1 MWIFPWIKLSWRSS
15 SIWDKLRWLIDSD
28 NLSVVYLLLIRKD
41 SSTHMHDLAVYVEE
55 RLPFAREVSL
65 ENSTDSYWCF
75 RLALL
80 HSVPYFFFLYRSPSS
95 ALCTVFDSISSNIE
109 EVLSINPSANE
120 RFFRDFQV
128 HHKDWLTYS
137 EGYARPGEF
146 CYIFSISNDLTQI
159 VNFPT
164 RIPDCDSHS
173 PALLD
178 LFLSSDFFYYGFL
191 SIGKFWSCCCLS
203 FHWHSVKI
211 KTGFPVLSYSFW
223 LFSCWSG
230 RSL

>member
-1 MWIFPWIKLSWRSS
+1 M
-15 SIWDKLRWLIDSD
+15 
-28 NLSVVYLLLIRKD
+28 
-41 SSTHMHDLAVYVEE
+41 
-55 RLPFAREVSL
+55 
-65 ENSTDSYWCF
+65 
-75 RLALL
+75 
-80 HSVPYFFFLYRSPSS
+80 PYFFFLYRSPSS

-191 SIGKFWSCCCLS
+191 SIGNSG
-203 FHWHSVKI
+203 HVAVSVSIDIPSKSKQGSPFYRI
-211 KTGFPVLSYSFW
+211 AFDYSRADRDG
-223 LFSCWSG
+223 LCN
-230 RSL
+230 L